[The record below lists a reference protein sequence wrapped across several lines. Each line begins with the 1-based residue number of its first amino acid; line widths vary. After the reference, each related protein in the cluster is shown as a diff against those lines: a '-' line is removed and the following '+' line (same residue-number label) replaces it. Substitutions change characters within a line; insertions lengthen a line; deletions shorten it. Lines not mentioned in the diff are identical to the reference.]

1 MWLSQIW
8 TTQWLII
15 HLIPSYFRCK
25 ICKLFHFYIL
35 FTYSLIAGKI
45 KCNVSGKIFHDSG
58 DTAMSN
64 SRKFWVYHCF
74 RWVCYETA
82 AHQPETPNLYT
93 LTPMI
98 VMKEKIKPNQE
109 DDFHIEKMRQKSTSF
124 LYISNPEPMTISYG
138 NIRTI
143 VSS

>member
-8 TTQWLII
+8 TTQWLVI

-35 FTYSLIAGKI
+35 FTCSLIAGKI

-64 SRKFWVYHCF
+64 SRKFGSTIASDGC
-74 RWVCYETA
+74 
-82 AHQPETPNLYT
+82 
-93 LTPMI
+93 
-98 VMKEKIKPNQE
+98 VMKQQHTNLKLQICTLQ
-109 DDFHIEKMRQKSTSF
+109 H
-124 LYISNPEPMTISYG
+124 L
-138 NIRTI
+138 
-143 VSS
+143 

>member
-1 MWLSQIW
+1 MQTVFI
-8 TTQWLII
+8 
-15 HLIPSYFRCK
+15 
-25 ICKLFHFYIL
+25 FYTL

-64 SRKFWVYHCF
+64 SRKFSVYHCF

-93 LTPMI
+93 STPMI

-109 DDFHIEKMRQKSTSF
+109 DDSRTENETKIYFF
-124 LYISNPEPMTISYG
+124 LYIS
-138 NIRTI
+138 
-143 VSS
+143 

>member
-15 HLIPSYFRCK
+15 HLIPLYFRCK

-35 FTYSLIAGKI
+35 FTYSLIAEKI
-45 KCNVSGKIFHDSG
+45 KCNVSGKIFHDYG

-93 LTPMI
+93 STPMI
-98 VMKEKIKPNQE
+98 VMKEKIKPN
-109 DDFHIEKMRQKSTSF
+109 HNALSRITMPCLRLSKPASPSSVLLSQKGLTY
-124 LYISNPEPMTISYG
+124 YIN
-138 NIRTI
+138 
-143 VSS
+143 